1 MQTWRYPTPA
11 AVGIVVEPLPVVRL
25 QNFSVYFQSDIR
37 SERCARRGD
46 ARPCFNVNKMRKTKN
61 LIPVIGAVLLL
72 IATGLNAQDESDND
86 AMAAPLDQVV
96 PVANEVIESVDEF
109 AVAEPS
115 DHERLIMQFQKYKQL
130 MNDGVYDEADSIAK
144 LVVELAIRVAGPT
157 STDTAKALTNLGI
170 VQHRT
175 KQYDSAQQN
184 YQSAIEIIEDNEDR
198 LSRQLI
204 NPLKGLGAA
213 QLDSGRPDLASGTF
227 RRAVH
232 ITHVNDGPHNLGQVD
247 ILESLAEASL
257 RLGTLDTAK
266 EVQDVIYALNLR
278 YYAKNSLELV
288 PALMKRALW
297 QHRAGLVYDE
307 RTTYRR
313 VIRIIEES
321 ANNISL
327 DLVEPLTKLGQSFFY
342 IDASGT
348 NTYQSVSMTTGE
360 IYFKRALRIAQ
371 SHPDSNW
378 QIVADAT
385 LALADYYMYQGNEQR
400 ARKVYR
406 NAWDL
411 MSEEEQRL
419 DYRYESLEQ
428 LVTLKE
434 RPIPQYVNEQD
445 LDTNAQSEDLVLTGL
460 ITVSYTVTT
469 RGRATDLKI
478 VEAVPP
484 DFVDMLRLVQ
494 REMRRRIFRPRFE
507 ESGPVESPNQLLI
520 HRFFYKQSDLDAI
533 RSETESAKLS
543 NKS

>member
-1 MQTWRYPTPA
+1 MPA
-11 AVGIVVEPLPVVRL
+11 AIGIVFKPLLAVRL
-25 QNFSVYFQSDIR
+25 QNFSVYCLSDIR
-37 SERCARRGD
+37 SESRARGGD
-46 ARPCFNVNKMRKTKN
+46 ARPCFDVNDMRKTKN
-61 LIPVIGAVLLL
+61 LVSVICTALLL
-72 IATGLNAQDESDND
+72 VATGSHAQDDSDND

-96 PVANEVIESVDEF
+96 PVANEVIENVDEF
-109 AVAEPS
+109 STAEPS
-115 DHERLIMQFQKYKQL
+115 DHELLIMQFQKYKKL
-130 MNDGVYDEADSIAK
+130 MNDGVYDEADSVAK

-157 STDTAKALTNLGI
+157 STDTAKALTNLAI
-170 VQHRT
+170 VQHRSR
-175 KQYDSAQQN
+175 QYDSAQQN

-198 LSRQLI
+198 LNGQLV

-257 RLGTLDTAK
+257 RLGTLDAAK
-266 EVQDVIYALNLR
+266 QVQDTIYALNLR

-288 PALMKRALW
+288 PALMRRAQW
-297 QHRAGLVYDE
+297 QHRAGLIYDE

-313 VIRIIEES
+313 VIRIIEDIVG
-321 ANNISL
+321 NNSL
-327 DLVEPLTKLGQSFFY
+327 QLVEPLTKLGQSFFFL
-342 IDASGT
+342 DVSGT
-348 NTYQSVSMTTGE
+348 KTYQSAPMTSGE

-371 SHPDSNW
+371 ASPDSNW
-378 QIVADAT
+378 QKVADTT
-385 LALADYYMYQGNEQR
+385 LALADFYMYQGNEQR

-406 NAWDL
+406 KAWDL
-411 MSEEEQRL
+411 MSEEEPRL
-419 DYRYESLEQ
+419 DYRYETLEQ

-434 RPIPQYVNEQD
+434 RPIPQYVND
-445 LDTNAQSEDLVLTGL
+445 SSLDTNAQSDDPVLSGL
-460 ITVSYTVTT
+460 ITVSYSVSV

-484 DFVDMLRLVQ
+484 DFVEMLQLVQ
-494 REMRRRIFRPRFE
+494 REMRRRIYRPRFE
-507 ESGPVESPNQLLI
+507 ESGPVKSLDQLLI

-533 RSETESAKLS
+533 RGETESAKLS